1 MPRYPHRN
9 GLALPIQELGYQV
22 VLPER
27 RQTSQH
33 HLYFPRRLY
42 DQTPV
47 RHLFRNLVD
56 HVVTMENE
64 PHRELHY
71 RFTGSV
77 LPRREL
83 MVDVMDEYLAL
94 HGVID
99 FVSEKRTSQTYQ
111 LSAEQ
116 YQNIVER
123 SA

>member
-1 MPRYPHRN
+1 MSRYPTSQ
-9 GLALPIQELGYQV
+9 GLAIPIQQLGYEV

-56 HVVTMENE
+56 HVQTMDNQ

-71 RFTGSV
+71 RYTGPV

-83 MVDVMDEYLAL
+83 MIDVMDEYVAL
-94 HGVID
+94 HGVLD

-111 LSAEQ
+111 LSEEQ
-116 YQNIVER
+116 YQNIIER